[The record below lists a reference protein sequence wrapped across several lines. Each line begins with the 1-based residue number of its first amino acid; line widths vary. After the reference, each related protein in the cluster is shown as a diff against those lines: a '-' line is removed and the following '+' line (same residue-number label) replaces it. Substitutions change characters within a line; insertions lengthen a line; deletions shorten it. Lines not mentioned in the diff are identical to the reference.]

1 MKKYSKPEICIEKF
15 DMDIEILATVE
26 MGSDLYNELK
36 DTYKSTMVPA
46 GAPET
51 DEAFEAWD
59 MTHLLVDCVTL
70 LRLCHHKIIKRK
82 TLS

>member
-26 MGSDLYNELK
+26 MGSDLHNELK

-51 DEAFEAWD
+51 DEAFEAWVKSMGYD
-59 MTHLLVDCVTL
+59 TPTSG
-70 LRLCHHKIIKRK
+70 LCYF
-82 TLS
+82 TPTMPS

>member
-15 DMDIEILATVE
+15 DMDIEILSTVE

-46 GAPET
+46 GAPT
-51 DEAFEAWD
+51 SG
-59 MTHLLVDCVTL
+59 
-70 LRLCHHKIIKRK
+70 LCYF
-82 TLS
+82 TPTMPS

>member
-46 GAPET
+46 G
-51 DEAFEAWD
+51 DLKQ
-59 MTHLLVDCVTL
+59 MVHL
-70 LRLCHHKIIKRK
+70 RRG
-82 TLS
+82 

>member
-36 DTYKSTMVPA
+36 DYV
-46 GAPET
+46 
-51 DEAFEAWD
+51 
-59 MTHLLVDCVTL
+59 
-70 LRLCHHKIIKRK
+70 
-82 TLS
+82 